1 MLAWLTVA
9 LSAVPDTVEKKS
21 GLPQLNVP
29 DFAPQLIWLALTFGV
44 LYYVLSRYTLP
55 RIASV
60 IEERSNRIQ
69 RDLDE
74 AERLKSET
82 EKAIAGYEQSLAE
95 ARGNANAI
103 ARERSEKLAAEVN
116 AERSKVESELAAKL
130 AEAEARITA
139 TKTEAMA
146 RVGDIAS
153 DTAGEL
159 VRTLI
164 GADVSADEVR
174 AAMQPG
180 AGE

>member
-9 LSAVPDTVEKKS
+9 LAAVPTAVVGKA

-29 DFAPQLIWLALTFGV
+29 DFAPQLFWLAITFGT
-44 LYYVLSRYTLP
+44 LYFVLSRITLP

-60 IEERSNRIQ
+60 IEERSTRIQ

-95 ARGNANAI
+95 ARTNANGI
-103 ARERSEKLAAEVN
+103 ARERSQKLAAEVD
-116 AERSKVESELAAKL
+116 AERAKVEADLAARL
-130 AEAEARITA
+130 AEAETRIAA
-139 TKTEAMA
+139 TKTEAMS

-153 DTAGEL
+153 DTAGEV
-159 VRTLI
+159 VRKLI
-164 GADVSADEVR
+164 GAEVSADEVR